1 MDKRDQPGF
10 PLLTDAPMILVA
22 GALLLVALATSSRK
36 AFVRTMSTAILSLVA
51 VFLVIT
57 LLSS

>member
-1 MDKRDQPGF
+1 
-10 PLLTDAPMILVA
+10 MILVA